1 MSARPHRLRWSP
13 AAWLLATAIM
23 TMLVLTVG
31 PAATAQNRTE
41 QRPGQGEADKGGG
54 AVLCVWSLYLEI
66 QAQTAICGLTRG
78 PTDDAI
84 DAAIIAMD
92 EFIIANSSQHPTPE
106 TLKAFK
112 QRVMESERKLISQR
126 KDQICTNKD
135 LGYFRSISP
144 DQIQS
149 DMKALLAVPR
159 EPVMN
164 PCL

>member
-1 MSARPHRLRWSP
+1 MT
-13 AAWLLATAIM
+13 LLA
-23 TMLVLTVG
+23 LTVG
-31 PAATAQNRTE
+31 PAATAQDRT
-41 QRPGQGEADKGGG
+41 QQQPGRAEDDKGRG

-112 QRVMESERKLISQR
+112 QRVMESERKLIDQR
-126 KDQICTNKD
+126 KDQICAGRD
-135 LGYFRSISP
+135 LGHFRSISP

-149 DMKALLAVPR
+149 GTKALLAVPR